1 MKGVFIAC
9 GLLASSVSAHMQMS
23 KPYPLRSPLNKD
35 ADGQKDYSYTNPLS
49 TDGSDYPC
57 KGYADDDFNATAH
70 YELGGEYDL
79 ELSGSAVHGGG
90 SCQIGLSYDKG
101 ETIRVIHSMLGG
113 CPIDKKY
120 KFKIPENAKEGNALL
135 SWTWFNKVGNREMY
149 MNCAQVTIGGGSN
162 KGSANS
168 LSRRDSFESLP
179 EIFIANIGGPGK
191 CTTIEGEE
199 VNFPKPGPSV
209 EGELSGKGYEC
220 KENAPFLEASSSGS
234 NSTPASSHVIQSSS
248 KPSPSSLLHA
258 KQSSAATPS
267 STPLKAFATP
277 SSKVASS
284 FGTPALASTLPT
296 GLSDGERSAHK
307 HPHRPHW
314 GCRDGSIICA
324 PDGLSWA
331 MCDHGHP
338 VWMGSVADGMIC
350 KHGEM
355 VRAHAW

>member
-162 KGSANS
+162 KGSAN
-168 LSRRDSFESLP
+168 
-179 EIFIANIGGPGK
+179 
-191 CTTIEGEE
+191 
-199 VNFPKPGPSV
+199 V
-209 EGELSGKGYEC
+209 
-220 KENAPFLEASSSGS
+220 EASTTTASTTASATGKDITKGPLASFAPPCPLAQYASNARFQDARHSRDVQVLVSSG
-234 NSTPASSHVIQSSS
+234 
-248 KPSPSSLLHA
+248 LL
-258 KQSSAATPS
+258 
-267 STPLKAFATP
+267 
-277 SSKVASS
+277 
-284 FGTPALASTLPT
+284 
-296 GLSDGERSAHK
+296 
-307 HPHRPHW
+307 
-314 GCRDGSIICA
+314 
-324 PDGLSWA
+324 
-331 MCDHGHP
+331 
-338 VWMGSVADGMIC
+338 
-350 KHGEM
+350 
-355 VRAHAW
+355 